1 MPIVSI
7 AEVDKLIQNFI
18 GKCKRTTI
26 VKIFFK
32 KNKSEI
38 YVATKIIKLLE
49 EKVPWPCLRQQFLRS
64 DTKSGNDRRKNRE
77 TGLYQNLK
85 LLCLN
90 HQKMEK

>member
-1 MPIVSI
+1 MPIGSI

-32 KNKSEI
+32 KTSEI

-49 EKVPWPCLRQQFLRS
+49 EKVPWLCLRQQFLSS
-64 DTKSGNDRRKNRE
+64 DTKSRNDRRKNKE